1 MKRLLDNP
9 KVQEAGALRFLD
21 LQISGPTELM
31 PGLICESAGGHTEG
45 SMNVIVKTAE
55 GVATICG
62 DVLYDINDQLV
73 EPLREIS
80 DMEPR
85 VTGNHGTT
93 KTSGEGCDQESRRLV
108 AFRAAG
114 PRSAGANR
122 GRAGG
127 RPPAGRGARPHR
139 PILAAAQLVPGVTQG
154 ACR

>member
-1 MKRLLDNP
+1 MTRFMKRLLDNP

-21 LQISGPTELM
+21 LQISGRTELM

-93 KTSGEGCDQESRRLV
+93 KRQEKAAIKKVVASSRFALPVHDRPALIEAGQVVGRLQD
-108 AFRAAG
+108 
-114 PRSAGANR
+114 
-122 GRAGG
+122 
-127 RPPAGRGARPHR
+127 R